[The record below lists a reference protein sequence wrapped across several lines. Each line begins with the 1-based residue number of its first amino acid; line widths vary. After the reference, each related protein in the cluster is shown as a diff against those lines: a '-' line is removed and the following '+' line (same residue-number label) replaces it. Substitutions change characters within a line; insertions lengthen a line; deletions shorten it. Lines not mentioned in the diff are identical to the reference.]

1 MSKEK
6 KKNKQKKNI
15 VCMIYFIKKSVDL
28 FTLSTYLISYTP
40 FTLDLQRL
48 SYLDD
53 YYLDYNSF
61 GLICTKYLQ
70 FI

>member
-1 MSKEK
+1 
-6 KKNKQKKNI
+6 
-15 VCMIYFIKKSVDL
+15 MIYFIKKSVDL
-28 FTLSTYLISYTP
+28 FTISTYLISYTP